1 MSRVSVARSLVECQ
15 FIEYQQHKCV
25 IRRPGSTVA
34 DETVDDKAKA
44 DDDDDDDAGR
54 RERTILVR
62 DVPAELA
69 DTVDSLLESERTGGG
84 AVELRKRDNCTGT
97 MLFTFISKDGQ

>member
-1 MSRVSVARSLVECQ
+1 MAQSLVECQ
-15 FIEYQQHKCV
+15 FVEYQQHKCV

-34 DETVDDKAKA
+34 DETVDDKA
-44 DDDDDDDAGR
+44 DDDDDDNDAGR

-69 DTVDSLLESERTGGG
+69 DTVDGLLESERTGGG
-84 AVELRKRDNCTGT
+84 AVELRKRDNCTGS